1 MNMKLSE
8 NIKRLFWD
16 MDTSKL
22 DTKKYKEVIIER
34 VLNAGSLN
42 DWKWLVANY
51 GTAAIRARLSKKSV
65 LDRDN
70 IRPESRRLASL
81 ILK

>member
-1 MNMKLSE
+1 MKGLPT

-34 VLNAGSLN
+34 VLNIGSLD

-51 GTAAIRARLSKKSV
+51 GNTAIHAQLSKKSS
-65 LDRDN
+65 LGRDN

-81 ILK
+81 VLK

>member
-1 MNMKLSE
+1 MKGLPT

-22 DTKKYKEVIIER
+22 DTQKYPEVIIER
-34 VLNAGSLN
+34 VLNTGSLD

-51 GTAAIRARLSKKSV
+51 GNTAIQAQLSKKSA

-81 ILK
+81 VLK